1 MPRNIVFFLVFFL
14 ASCVENLVHIAV
26 FDNGS
31 FSVKYT
37 SIGHKNDLLD
47 SDFSHPKSDDKYTWV
62 TSLSE
67 KSENVGD
74 HIWEKETILSSPT
87 KTKLT
92 FSNSSSLQY
101 DIDVSKNSYLLWDSY
116 TFQSNIKNLEIDL
129 KYPEIVNYLNINE
142 DDLSWLIPAKRYI
155 FYESI
160 KLYKNK
166 NKIDQAIVDRIKN
179 QIDTYISYVKEK
191 DYEKEFSRKSSEIFI
206 EALSPMSRRL
216 SKSFFTDMTLI
227 IDDLERE
234 FEKNTNLMLDSFTF
248 SVVVPGNL
256 RNTNATFISSLD
268 NTVYWEFNFNDIA
281 TNHFNM
287 YAHSI
292 VINNLALQIFL
303 LIILLLFAGFIWKK
317 RLKKK

>member
-1 MPRNIVFFLVFFL
+1 MSRKIVFFLFFFL
-14 ASCVENLVHIAV
+14 VSCVENLVHIAI

-31 FSVKYT
+31 FSAKYT

-47 SDFSHPKSDDKYTWV
+47 SDFTHPKSDDKYIWL
-62 TSLSE
+62 TSLSK
-67 KSENVGD
+67 KSENLGD
-74 HIWEKETILSSPT
+74 DVWEKETILSTPT

-92 FSNSSSLQY
+92 FSNPSSLQY
-101 DIDVSKNSYLLWDSY
+101 DINVSKNSYLFWDSY
-116 TFQSNIKNLEIDL
+116 IFQSNIKNLEIDL
-129 KYPEIVNYLNINE
+129 KYPEIVNFLNINE
-142 DDLSWLIPAKRYI
+142 DDLSWLVPAKRYI

-160 KLYKNK
+160 KLYRDKNM
-166 NKIDQAIVDRIKN
+166 IDQMTVDRINN

-216 SKSFFTDMTLI
+216 SNSFFTEITLI
-227 IDDLERE
+227 IDDLEKE

-248 SVVVPGNL
+248 SVVIPGNL
-256 RNTNATFISSLD
+256 RNTNATLHSALD

-292 VINNLALQIFL
+292 VINNLALQLFL
-303 LIILLLFAGFIWKK
+303 LIILLVFAGFIWKK
-317 RLKKK
+317 RLKK

>member
-74 HIWEKETILSSPT
+74 NIWEKETILSSPT

-129 KYPEIVNYLNINE
+129 KYPEIVNYLDIEKDN
-142 DDLSWLIPAKRYI
+142 LSWLVPAKRYI
-155 FYESI
+155 FSESI
-160 KLYKNK
+160 KVFQEKNRID
-166 NKIDQAIVDRIKN
+166 KIIFYRINN
-179 QIDTYISYVKEK
+179 QIDTYISYVEEK
-191 DYEKEFSRKSSEIFI
+191 DYEKEFNRKSSEIFI
-206 EALSPMSRRL
+206 DALSPMTRRL
-216 SKSFFTDMTLI
+216 PKNFFSDMSLI
-227 IDDLERE
+227 IDDLEKE
-234 FEKNTNLMLDSFTF
+234 FDKNTNLMLDSFTF
-248 SVVVPGNL
+248 SVAIPGSL
-256 RNTNATFISSLD
+256 RNNNATFVSELD
-268 NTVYWEFNFNDIA
+268 NTIYWEFDFNDIA
-281 TNHFNM
+281 TSHFNM

-292 VINNLALQIFL
+292 VINNLSLQLFI
-303 LIILLLFAGFIWKK
+303 LIILFAFIGFIWKK
-317 RLKKK
+317 RLKKE

>member
-74 HIWEKETILSSPT
+74 NIWEKETILSSPT

-142 DDLSWLIPAKRYI
+142 DDLSWLVPAKRYI

-160 KLYKNK
+160 KL
-166 NKIDQAIVDRIKN
+166 
-179 QIDTYISYVKEK
+179 S
-191 DYEKEFSRKSSEIFI
+191 
-206 EALSPMSRRL
+206 
-216 SKSFFTDMTLI
+216 LI
-227 IDDLERE
+227 HI
-234 FEKNTNLMLDSFTF
+234 
-248 SVVVPGNL
+248 
-256 RNTNATFISSLD
+256 
-268 NTVYWEFNFNDIA
+268 
-281 TNHFNM
+281 
-287 YAHSI
+287 
-292 VINNLALQIFL
+292 
-303 LIILLLFAGFIWKK
+303 
-317 RLKKK
+317 

>member
-1 MPRNIVFFLVFFL
+1 MPRKILFFLGFFLV
-14 ASCVENLVHIAV
+14 SCVENLVHIQI

-31 FSVKYT
+31 FSVKYN
-37 SIGHKNDLLD
+37 SIGHKDDLLD
-47 SDFSHPKSDDKYTWV
+47 SDFIHPTSNDKHNWI
-62 TSLSE
+62 TSLRQTNESGT
-67 KSENVGD
+67 EN
-74 HIWEKETILSSPT
+74 IWEKETILSSPT
-87 KTKLT
+87 RKKLT
-92 FSNSSSLQY
+92 FTNSSNLQY
-101 DIDVSKNSYLLWDSY
+101 DIDVSRNSYFFWDSY
-116 TFQSNIKNLEIDL
+116 TFQSNIKDLEIDL
-129 KYPEIVNYLNINE
+129 KYPEIVNYLDIDE
-142 DDLSWLIPAKRYI
+142 DDLSWLVPAKRYI
-155 FYESI
+155 FSESI
-160 KLYKNK
+160 KVFQEN
-166 NKIDQAIVDRIKN
+166 NTIDKIIFDRIDN
-179 QIDTYISYVKEK
+179 QIDSYISYIEEK

>member
-1 MPRNIVFFLVFFL
+1 MSRKILFFLGFFLV
-14 ASCVENLVHIAV
+14 SCVENLVHIQI

-31 FSVKYT
+31 FLVKYN
-37 SIGHKNDLLD
+37 SIGNKRDLLD
-47 SDFSHPKSDDKYTWV
+47 SDFMHPTSNDRHNWI
-62 TSLSE
+62 TSLRQTNE
-67 KSENVGD
+67 GGRE

-92 FSNSSSLQY
+92 FTNSSNLQY
-101 DIDVSKNSYLLWDSY
+101 DIEASKNSYFFWDSY
-116 TFQSNIKNLEIDL
+116 TFQSNIRNLEIDL

-142 DDLSWLIPAKRYI
+142 DDLSWLVPAKRYI

-227 IDDLERE
+227 IDDLEKE

-303 LIILLLFAGFIWKK
+303 LIILLLFAGLIWKK